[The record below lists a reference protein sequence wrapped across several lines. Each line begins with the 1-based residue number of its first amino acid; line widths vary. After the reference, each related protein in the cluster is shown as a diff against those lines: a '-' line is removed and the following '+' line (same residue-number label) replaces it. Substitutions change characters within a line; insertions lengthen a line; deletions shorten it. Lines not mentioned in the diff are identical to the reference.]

1 MMATLLD
8 PHKHFSAEQHAIRR
22 LDAGPET
29 GVADQPFAP
38 CHPRAERVNP
48 APSRDDVPLLDPC
61 CGHLSAGAEVYLGVR
76 ARPRFIDVPHVASAL
91 WVPPGFKE
99 TPLTA
104 ANPSGICADL
114 REDKAWN
121 SRRIPDAVLRAR
133 LSGSTDP
140 VPSHSHA
147 MSLNGFP
154 FKHAGTQDSFSCD
167 TRPRRNNSLAV
178 LRYRYTSATQR
189 GYEEVCWDSKLPP
202 RLKAP
207 DSTLEK
213 LTDPVS
219 ELTSWRRCGGRPRRG
234 PVSHGQQTVTNSA
247 QAAARCFSFSA
258 AVGFQRFKLNHKR
271 KKEILRSSGTAVLE
285 LLGRASLT
293 TATLL

>member
-1 MMATLLD
+1 MTCSFKRTHKTHTHTLLCWASALAMMATLLD

-133 LSGSTDP
+133 LSGKMRLCLYLIQITLCM
-140 VPSHSHA
+140 H
-147 MSLNGFP
+147 
-154 FKHAGTQDSFSCD
+154 C
-167 TRPRRNNSLAV
+167 NSGLCCRVVKGA
-178 LRYRYTSATQR
+178 
-189 GYEEVCWDSKLPP
+189 
-202 RLKAP
+202 
-207 DSTLEK
+207 
-213 LTDPVS
+213 
-219 ELTSWRRCGGRPRRG
+219 
-234 PVSHGQQTVTNSA
+234 
-247 QAAARCFSFSA
+247 
-258 AVGFQRFKLNHKR
+258 
-271 KKEILRSSGTAVLE
+271 
-285 LLGRASLT
+285 
-293 TATLL
+293 